1 MGTLSNPTEQQNKR
15 FFIPDFCQT
24 QSVFIV
30 ILVAELL
37 AILLSLARFDNDNFW
52 TILAFYSLFI
62 QWVALISAACL
73 CLLRGWLRELSD
85 VKAGTISYVII
96 LVITLLAS
104 ILTQLLEQW
113 VEPSHTGLDRNPI
126 IAHLI
131 VAAILAAFWLRLFYL
146 QAQYRLRLQAETE
159 AKLQALQARIKPHF
173 LFNSMN
179 ILSSLIAIAPDKA
192 EQVVD
197 DLSTLFRASL
207 REHRAMVSLIEEIK
221 ICKHYFHIESLR
233 LGDRMKVEWQIGGD
247 LTPYKVPSLLLQP
260 LVENAVYHGIQPLVE
275 GGTITI
281 NIAATNQA
289 LHIVI
294 KNPFDAKRHADR
306 QGNKVAVSNIS
317 DRLALLYGDSFKF
330 VRQEFDNEYIV
341 TINLPMLTEKAEAV

>member
-62 QWVALISAACL
+62 QWVALISAGCL

-113 VEPSHTGLDRNPI
+113 VDPTQTVFDPKPV
-126 IAHLI
+126 IANLM

-179 ILSSLIAIAPDKA
+179 ILSSLIAIAPEKA

-207 REHRAMVSLIEEIK
+207 REHREMVSLTEEIK

-233 LGDRMKVEWQIGGD
+233 LGDRMTVDWQIDGD
-247 LTPYKVPSLLLQP
+247 ISPYNVPSLLLQP

-275 GGTITI
+275 GGTITV
-281 NIAATNQA
+281 NISASATELN
-289 LHIVI
+289 IVI
-294 KNPFDAKRHADR
+294 KNPFDAKRHDDR
-306 QGNKVAVSNIS
+306 EGNKVAVSNIS
-317 DRLALLYGDSFKF
+317 DRLALLYGDNFKF
-330 VRQEFDNEYIV
+330 DRQEFDNEYVV
-341 TINLPMLTEKAEAV
+341 TINLPMSVEKTES

>member
-1 MGTLSNPTEQQNKR
+1 MSNPEQQQSKR

-37 AILLSLARFDNDNFW
+37 AILLSLARFDNENFW

-73 CLLRGWLRELSD
+73 CLLRGWLRNLSD
-85 VKAGTISYVII
+85 IKAGTISYVII
-96 LVITLLAS
+96 LLITLIASLLAEM
-104 ILTQLLEQW
+104 IQQW
-113 VEPSHTGLDRNPI
+113 IEPAIPGTKVNPVL
-126 IAHLI
+126 ANLM

-146 QAQYRLRLQAETE
+146 QAQYRLRIQAETE

-179 ILSSLIAIAPDKA
+179 ILSSLIAIQPDKA

-207 REHRAMVSLIEEIK
+207 REHREMVSLTEEIK

-233 LGDRMKVEWQIGGD
+233 LGDRMTVDWQIEGD
-247 LTPYKVPSLLLQP
+247 ITPYKVPSLLLQP

-275 GGTITI
+275 GGTIS
-281 NIAATNQA
+281 
-289 LHIVI
+289 IVI
-294 KNPFDAKRHADR
+294 QATAQRLDIIIRNPFDAKSHNDR
-306 QGNKVAVSNIS
+306 RGNKVAVSNIS
-317 DRLALLYGDSFKF
+317 DRLALLYGEDFTF
-330 VRQEFDNEYIV
+330 TRQELEREYVVNIQ
-341 TINLPMLTEKAEAV
+341 LPLSEQDPS